1 MTPDHPTGGTGA
13 MIVVVGPSGA
23 GKDSVI
29 DYAMARLRSRSA
41 EVDLVR
47 RVITRAGDAGGEDHE
62 AISPEDFGARVDEG
76 AFAVHWEAHG
86 LHYGIPAACRLKLEE
101 GRTLVVNG
109 SRAVLDRFREAFP
122 RVAVV
127 NIVASPEVIA
137 ARLIARARESEAEI
151 RRRLARQVPDLD
163 GDPRLTTIDNSGPLE
178 DAGERFAAFVLSL
191 AKAEAS

>member
-29 DYAMARLRSRSA
+29 HYAMTRLKARSA
-41 EVDLVR
+41 EVELVR
-47 RVITRAGDAGGEDHE
+47 RVITRAQDAGGEDHE
-62 AISPEDFGARVDEG
+62 AISPEDFRARAEKG

-86 LHYGIPAACRLKLEE
+86 LCYGIPVACHARLAER
-101 GRTLVVNG
+101 RTLVANG
-109 SRAVLDRFREAFP
+109 SRAVLDGFRNAFP

-137 ARLIARARESEAEI
+137 ARLIARARESEADI
-151 RRRLARQVPDLD
+151 RQRLARQVPDID
-163 GDPRLTTIDNSGPLE
+163 GDPHLTTIDNSGPLE
-178 DAGERFAAFVLSL
+178 EAGERFAAFVLSL
-191 AKAEAS
+191 ARAEAS

>member
-29 DYAMARLRSRSA
+29 DYAMTRLKTRST
-41 EVDLVR
+41 EVELVR
-47 RVITRAGDAGGEDHE
+47 RVITRAHDAGGEDHE
-62 AISPEDFGARVDEG
+62 AISPEAFCARAEQG

-86 LHYGIPAACRLKLEE
+86 LHYGIPAACHAKLKD
-101 GRTLVVNG
+101 GRTLVANG
-109 SRAVLDRFREAFP
+109 SRAVLEKFREAFP

-151 RRRLARQVPDLD
+151 RQRLARQVPDMTS
-163 GDPRLTTIDNSGPLE
+163 DPHLTTIDNSGPLE
-178 DAGERFAAFVLSL
+178 EAGERFAAFVLSL

>member
-29 DYAMARLRSRSA
+29 DYAMARLKTTSV
-41 EVDLVR
+41 EVELVR
-47 RVITRAGDAGGEDHE
+47 RVITRAQDAGGEDHE
-62 AISPEDFGARVDEG
+62 AISTDAFRACAERG

-86 LHYGIPAACRLKLEE
+86 LHYGIPAACHAKLEE
-101 GRTLVVNG
+101 GRTLVANG

-151 RRRLARQVPDLD
+151 RRRLDRQVPDID
-163 GDPRLTTIDNSGPLE
+163 GDPHLTTIDNSGPLE
-178 DAGERFAAFVLSL
+178 EAGERFAAFVLSL